1 LRALHRARDAGR
13 PSPAAAP
20 AALKPGFG
28 KPRTPWPSTPRNRS
42 AASRKASTRS
52 GGIFDLDRKRSRIAL
67 IERDAG
73 QPDFWND
80 NAKAQAAL
88 KEKATLEATVQ
99 GFERVE
105 RALDDAK
112 TLLELAAEAGDEAAR
127 AEAETAV
134 AAVAREVERLELERM
149 LSGENDHASCY
160 MEINAGAGGT
170 ESMDWAAMLLRMYSR
185 YAEAKG
191 WKVDVNDFV
200 AGEEA
205 GVKNVSLSIHGEN
218 AYGFLKAENGVH
230 RLVRISPF
238 DANARRQTSFASVTV
253 YPEVDD
259 DIVIDIPEK
268 DVRVDVFRASGAG
281 GQKVNKTSSAV
292 RLTHLPTGITVAM
305 QNERS
310 QHANRD
316 MAWKILRARLYDL
329 EMQKRNQA
337 RDAAE
342 AQKKDIAFGS
352 QIRSYVLA
360 PYRLVKDLRTG
371 VETGN
376 VDAVL
381 DGDLDPFITAQLL
394 GVKNPN
400 RALPE

>member
-1 LRALHRARDAGR
+1 
-13 PSPAAAP
+13 
-20 AALKPGFG
+20 
-28 KPRTPWPSTPRNRS
+28 
-42 AASRKASTRS
+42 
-52 GGIFDLDRKRSRIAL
+52 
-67 IERDAG
+67 
-73 QPDFWND
+73 
-80 NAKAQAAL
+80 
-88 KEKATLEATVQ
+88 
-99 GFERVE
+99 VE
-105 RALDDAK
+105 RALDDAR

-127 AEAETAV
+127 AEAA
-134 AAVAREVERLELERM
+134 AAVASVERDVERLELERM

-205 GVKNVSLSIHGEN
+205 GVKNVSLSIRGEN
-218 AYGFLKAENGVH
+218 AYGYLKAENGVH

-316 MAWKILRARLYDL
+316 MAWKILRARLYDV

>member
-1 LRALHRARDAGR
+1 L
-13 PSPAAAP
+13 SPC
-20 AALKPGFG
+20 
-28 KPRTPWPSTPRNRS
+28 RR
-42 AASRKASTRS
+42 ASTRS

-67 IERDAG
+67 IDRDSG

-80 NAKAQAAL
+80 QVKAQGL
-88 KEKATLEATVQ
+88 MKEKSTLEAQVQ

-105 RALDDAK
+105 RGLDDAR

-127 AEAETAV
+127 AEAEGSLDAV
-134 AAVAREVERLELERM
+134 EHDVERLELARM
-149 LSGENDHASCY
+149 LSGENDHANAY

-170 ESMDWAAMLLRMYSR
+170 ESMDWAAMLLRMYTR
-185 YAEAKG
+185 YAESKG
-191 WKVDVNDFV
+191 WTVEINDFV

-205 GVKNVSLSIHGEN
+205 GLKNVSIKVSGEN
-218 AYGFLKAENGVH
+218 AYGYLKAENGVH

-268 DVRVDVFRASGAG
+268 DVRTDVYRASGAG

-316 MAWKILRARLYDL
+316 MAWKILRSRLHDL

-337 RDAAE
+337 RDEAE
-342 AQKKDIAFGS
+342 A
-352 QIRSYVLA
+352 L
-360 PYRLVKDLRTG
+360 
-371 VETGN
+371 
-376 VDAVL
+376 
-381 DGDLDPFITAQLL
+381 
-394 GVKNPN
+394 
-400 RALPE
+400 

>member
-1 LRALHRARDAGR
+1 M
-13 PSPAAAP
+13 
-20 AALKPGFG
+20 
-28 KPRTPWPSTPRNRS
+28 
-42 AASRKASTRS
+42 
-52 GGIFDLDRKRSRIAL
+52 
-67 IERDAG
+67 
-73 QPDFWND
+73 
-80 NAKAQAAL
+80 
-88 KEKATLEATVQ
+88 KEKSTLEAQVQ

-105 RALDDAK
+105 RALDDAR
-112 TLLELAAEAGDEAAR
+112 TLLDLATEEGDQAAR
-127 AEAETAV
+127 AEAESSLDAV
-134 AAVAREVERLELERM
+134 EHDVERLELRRM
-149 LSGENDHASCY
+149 LSGENDQANAF

-170 ESMDWAAMLLRMYSR
+170 ESMDWAAMLLRMYTR
-185 YAEAKG
+185 YAESKG
-191 WKVDVNDFV
+191 WTVEINDFV

-205 GVKNVSLSIHGEN
+205 GLKNVAIKVSGEN
-218 AYGFLKAENGVH
+218 AYGYLKAENGVH

-268 DVRVDVFRASGAG
+268 DVRIDVYRASGAG

-292 RLTHLPTGITVAM
+292 RLTHVPTGITVAM

-316 MAWKILRARLYDL
+316 MAWKILRSRLHDL
-329 EMQKRNQA
+329 ELQKRNQV
-337 RDAAE
+337 RDEAE

-360 PYRLVKDLRTG
+360 PYQLVKDLRTG

-376 VDAVL
+376 VGAVL
-381 DGDLDPFITAQLL
+381 DGDLDSFVTAQLL

-400 RALPE
+400 RAVPE

>member
-1 LRALHRARDAGR
+1 LQTFKGAWA
-13 PSPAAAP
+13 
-20 AALKPGFG
+20 
-28 KPRTPWPSTPRNRS
+28 
-42 AASRKASTRS
+42 RS
-52 GGIFDLDRKRSRIAL
+52 GGIFDVERKRSRVAL
-67 IERDAG
+67 IERDAS

-80 NAKAQAAL
+80 NTKAQSVL
-88 KEKATLEATVQ
+88 KEKAQLEATV
-99 GFERVE
+99 GGYDRVQ
-105 RALDDAK
+105 RGLDDAQ
-112 TLLELAAEAGDEAAR
+112 TLLELAREMKDPASEEEAKASLPPLVGEI
-127 AEAETAV
+127 EKM
-134 AAVAREVERLELERM
+134 ELARM
-149 LSGENDHASCY
+149 LSGENDRSSCY
-160 MEINAGAGGT
+160 MDINAGAGGT

-185 YAEAKG
+185 YAESKG
-191 WKVDVNDFV
+191 WKVEVNDFV

-205 GVKNVSLSIHGEN
+205 GVKNVSLYVQGEN
-218 AYGFLKAENGVH
+218 AFGFLKAENGVH

-238 DANARRQTSFASVTV
+238 DSNARRHTSFASVSV
-253 YPEVDD
+253 YPELND

-268 DVRVDVFRASGAG
+268 DVRIDIYRSSGAG

-292 RLTHLPTGITVAM
+292 RLTHLPSGITVAM

-316 MAWKILRARLYDL
+316 MAWKILRSRLYDL
-329 EMQKRNQA
+329 EMQKRNQQ
-337 RDAAE
+337 RDEVE

-381 DGDLDPFITAQLL
+381 DGELEAFITAQLL

-400 RALPE
+400 RLAPE